1 MITENDTK
9 GTDIQKWDYSI
20 IWYKNDNIQ
29 IQNSIIRDFQQNMVT
44 KRMTPKNCNQKFNV
58 Q

>member
-20 IWYKNDNIQ
+20 ILYKNDNIQ
-29 IQNSIIRDFQQNMVT
+29 IQNSIISDLQQYNKKDDT
-44 KRMTPKNCNQKFNV
+44 QK
-58 Q
+58 